1 MDFSGKKCLFE
12 IFKYIT
18 DKNNPNTKQNIKLLL
33 FELIIDKESLD
44 SYLKSKRVF
53 DESMV
58 VVDASSLSDSFIVDS
73 FNLESLRPYFSKD
86 AWQSVISVLKVKKQ
100 MSACLVCSKIC
111 LDGCIQCTKCLFW
124 FHFSCEDLSE
134 DDFNKDL
141 SKVWLCLKYVIYDGD
156 I

>member
-1 MDFSGKKCLFE
+1 
-12 IFKYIT
+12 
-18 DKNNPNTKQNIKLLL
+18 
-33 FELIIDKESLD
+33 
-44 SYLKSKRVF
+44 
-53 DESMV
+53 MV

-124 FHFSCEDLSE
+124 FHFSCENLSE

-141 SKVWLCLKYVIYDGD
+141 TAVLLCLKCDL
-156 I
+156 